1 MDERWFAAPI
11 ATGDD
16 QKTPFSLFV
25 DADRMDSSSTNVS
38 LLSRIRDKADNAAW
52 REFDERYRDLMLR
65 YCRRRG
71 LSQVDAEDVVQ
82 STLAG
87 LSESLARFTYDAN
100 RGRFRDYLSR
110 CVRSEISRWA
120 ARPQVAVRGL
130 LSKEGSRLPSPDDDD
145 GDATWEEE
153 WVAHHYRRALATIRP
168 QFDARS
174 IEVFDRSI
182 AGANVKLLADEFGM
196 TEQAVYKVRKR
207 IRDRLEEVIAEQI
220 REEDDVDGT
229 GDR

>member
-1 MDERWFAAPI
+1 ML
-11 ATGDD
+11 G
-16 QKTPFSLFV
+16 
-25 DADRMDSSSTNVS
+25 MDSSSTNIS
-38 LLSRIRDKADNAAW
+38 LLSRIRNKADEVAW
-52 REFDERYRDLMLR
+52 REFDGRYRELMVR

-71 LSQVDAEDVVQ
+71 LTQVDAEDVVQ

-87 LSESLARFTYDAN
+87 LSDSLPRFTYDPN

-110 CVRSEISRWA
+110 CVRNEISRWS
-120 ARPQVAVRGL
+120 ARPQMAARGL
-130 LSKEGSRLPSPDDDD
+130 FSKEGSRLPSTDD
-145 GDATWEEE
+145 GEHDGVWEEE

-182 AGANVKLLADEFGM
+182 AGANVKLLAEEFGM
-196 TEQAVYKVRKR
+196 SEQAIYKVRKR
-207 IRDRLEEVIAEQI
+207 IRDRLEEVIADQI

-229 GDR
+229 AVE